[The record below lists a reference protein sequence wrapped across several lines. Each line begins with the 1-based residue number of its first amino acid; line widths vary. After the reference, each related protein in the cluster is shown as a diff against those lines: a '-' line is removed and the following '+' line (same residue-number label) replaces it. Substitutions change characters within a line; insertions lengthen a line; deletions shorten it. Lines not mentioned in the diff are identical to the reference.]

1 MVTDV
6 RLDEG
11 DGSFVVVQGRVLKIA
26 GSELMLDSPERRI
39 ENQNPNRRAL
49 VHDPKDGLT
58 INSGNDYPGG
68 VTINGTVAVPGRFF
82 LAGFELSPESTRR
95 QISDLSKNI
104 DRLEATILSLVELVG
119 AAVIPLW
126 ATKTAVEQGDQEPAT
141 AGGLPIPSAQELGL
155 VVEFEFDR
163 LDPGFEHE
171 DVVRI
176 SPEVGN
182 VVKKGSTVVV
192 TVNLTG

>member
-126 ATKTAVEQGDQEPAT
+126 DQEPAT